1 MAYDKESTKTSFYEL
16 APSLQQM
23 LVDLANDVHFQA
35 TKSLVNQL
43 YGRMGDIVITEGYHE
58 PDGNTFGATN
68 KDKLVITN
76 NKNVHLDLSNKV
88 LEGYY
93 GNKWNRSRII
103 YST

>member
-35 TKSLVNQL
+35 TKSLINQIH
-43 YGRMGDIVITEGYHE
+43 GRIGDMVITEGFHE
-58 PDGNTFGATN
+58 PDGNTLGATN
-68 KDKLVITN
+68 KDKLVIAN

-103 YST
+103 YSS

>member
-1 MAYDKESTKTSFYEL
+1 MAYNKESTKTSFYEL

-23 LVDLANDVHFQA
+23 LNDLAVDSQFQA
-35 TKSLVNQL
+35 TKTLINQI
-43 YGRMGDIVITEGYHE
+43 YGRMGDMVITEGYNE
-58 PDGNTFGATN
+58 PDGHTLGANN
-68 KDKLVITN
+68 KDRLVIAN

-93 GNKWNRSRII
+93 DNKWNRSRII

>member
-35 TKSLVNQL
+35 TKSLINQV
-43 YGRMGDIVITEGYHE
+43 YGRMGDMVITEGYHE
-58 PDGNTFGATN
+58 PDSNTLGATN
-68 KDKLVITN
+68 KDKLVIAN

-93 GNKWNRSRII
+93 SNKWNHSRII
-103 YST
+103 YSS

>member
-23 LVDLANDVHFQA
+23 LIDLANDVHFQA

-58 PDGNTFGATN
+58 PDGNTLGATN
-68 KDKLVITN
+68 KDKLVIAN

-103 YST
+103 YSS

>member
-23 LVDLANDVHFQA
+23 LIDLANDSQFQA
-35 TKSLVNQL
+35 TKSLINQVH
-43 YGRMGDIVITEGYHE
+43 GRMGDMTITEGYYE
-58 PDGNTFGATN
+58 PDGNTLGASN
-68 KDKLVITN
+68 KTKLVVAN

-93 GNKWNRSRII
+93 DDKWNCSRII
-103 YST
+103 YSS

>member
-23 LVDLANDVHFQA
+23 LVDLVNDSQFQA
-35 TKSLVNQL
+35 TKSLINQV
-43 YGRMGDIVITEGYHE
+43 YGRMGDIVITEGFHE
-58 PDGNTFGATN
+58 PDGNTLGATN
-68 KDKLVITN
+68 KNKLTVTN

-93 GNKWNRSRII
+93 DNKWNRSRII

>member
-23 LVDLANDVHFQA
+23 LIDLANDSQFQA
-35 TKSLVNQL
+35 TKSLINQVH
-43 YGRMGDIVITEGYHE
+43 GRMGDMTITEGYYE
-58 PDGNTFGATN
+58 PDGNTLGASN
-68 KDKLVITN
+68 KTKLVVAN

-93 GNKWNRSRII
+93 DDKWNRSRII
-103 YST
+103 YSS